1 MTHLS
6 GHLFGFEVLSITKPF
21 IISALMVYFLFSTT
35 SRSSLFYLTLAALLM
50 SWLGDMFLMFDDQN
64 ATFFIYGL
72 VSFLLAH
79 VIYIFSY
86 RKAKNDT
93 ASNPLLSSQKLRHGS
108 TLVLAGIALI
118 YVLEPG
124 LGEMKIPVMVYAS
137 VIVVMTITALLRYGY
152 SSIQSFS
159 LVFGGA
165 IMFMISDSLL
175 AVNKFLNP
183 FAYAG
188 FWIMATYCLAQFL
201 IVKGIINHLNTK
213 KGA

>member
-1 MTHLS
+1 M
-6 GHLFGFEVLSITKPF
+6 
-21 IISALMVYFLFSTT
+21 
-35 SRSSLFYLTLAALLM
+35 
-50 SWLGDMFLMFDDQN
+50 
-64 ATFFIYGL
+64 
-72 VSFLLAH
+72 
-79 VIYIFSY
+79 
-86 RKAKNDT
+86 
-93 ASNPLLSSQKLRHGS
+93 
-108 TLVLAGIALI
+108 
-118 YVLEPG
+118 EPG

-152 SSIQSFS
+152 TSIQSFS